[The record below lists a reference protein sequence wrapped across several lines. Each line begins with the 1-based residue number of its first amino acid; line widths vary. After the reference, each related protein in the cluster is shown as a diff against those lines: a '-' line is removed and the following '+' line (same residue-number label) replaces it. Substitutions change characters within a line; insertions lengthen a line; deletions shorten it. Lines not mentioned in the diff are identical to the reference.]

1 MRIRRGD
8 RSDRRKAQQYYKKGL
23 GRADCKE
30 QAKGEM
36 RYGAAKKGRGR
47 SRAEGSAGLVIGW
60 STTRIVCARPGGRG
74 RKGEEEMQRGNEKAN
89 CTDRNS
95 CRRAARDLISV
106 LWSAGRTE
114 VATFDCWRAGMA
126 GPVHAVPGANRVGG
140 RFGRAAA
147 ETGGGRLTGCLA
159 MPGRSER
166 CRAETPASDVFQ
178 GRSQRFAAL
187 QLFGRLFRRQSQ
199 PASMGQS
206 CRWSVSRGRGL
217 LF

>member
-1 MRIRRGD
+1 
-8 RSDRRKAQQYYKKGL
+8 
-23 GRADCKE
+23 
-30 QAKGEM
+30 
-36 RYGAAKKGRGR
+36 
-47 SRAEGSAGLVIGW
+47 
-60 STTRIVCARPGGRG
+60 
-74 RKGEEEMQRGNEKAN
+74 MQRDNEKAN

-95 CRRAARDLISV
+95 CRRAARDLISI
-106 LWSAGRTE
+106 LWPAGRTE

-126 GPVHAVPGANRVGG
+126 GPVHAVPGANRAGG

-159 MPGRSER
+159 MAGRGER

-199 PASMGQS
+199 PVNVGQS
-206 CRWSVSRGRGL
+206 CRWSVSRGRGM
-217 LF
+217 LFEKRARLQRRRDGCERVEGSRSKRRWPAVCFVSGGRCGRVWSAGRCGSLDMDNVRR